1 MSLGSGMQTLTH
13 ALLLLWTTKRTE
25 STTLQAAGLTLF
37 DKSVKYRLVLGNY
50 SSVGEA
56 LATSLGT

>member
-1 MSLGSGMQTLTH
+1 MQTLIH
-13 ALLLLWTTKRTE
+13 ALRLLWATKRTE
-25 STTLQAAGLTLF
+25 PATLQAAGFTLF
-37 DKSVKYRLVLGNY
+37 GESVKYRLVLGNY